1 MEDDADLMNNDLQV
15 TVNGQRDGNVD
26 IKQAISETDI
36 ARTDA
41 I

>member
-26 IKQAISETDI
+26 IKQAISATDI